1 MKAVLLLT
9 CCAISAIAQQVAVS
23 KQNKTIT
30 ISAEETMKFEPEIA
44 KLEIGRQ
51 DYAATQEEA
60 FRSTKNAVASIVDS
74 LHKSGIRDQA
84 ISTESLTLEEQTQS
98 DSSHRVPPN
107 EKFHSSQR
115 LQVIVSVTTA
125 QNVLDSAVIA
135 GANDVANPEWLLKD
149 YDLAQAQAA
158 GAALKKAR
166 TNAEQM
172 AAGLGAKLGDLI
184 YASNNVPN
192 VLFAFRQGL
201 TLNTESAVTVTGTAL
216 RREEALKLFPQPVEV
231 KATVYATFA
240 IE

>member
-1 MKAVLLLT
+1 MKVLLLVI
-9 CCAISAIAQQVAVS
+9 CCAVSAAPQQVAVS

-30 ISAEETMKFEPEIA
+30 ISADETMKFEPDIA

-51 DYAATQEEA
+51 DYASTQDEA
-60 FRSTKNAVASIVDS
+60 FRATKTAITHIIES
-74 LHKSGIRDQA
+74 LHNSGIQDQA
-84 ISTESLTLEEQTQS
+84 ISTESLTLEEQTSS
-98 DSSHRVPPN
+98 DSARQVPIN

-115 LQVIVSVTTA
+115 LQVIVSVSTA
-125 QNVLDSAVIA
+125 QAVLDSAVQA
-135 GANDVANPEWLLKD
+135 GANDVGNPEWLLKD
-149 YDLAQAQAA
+149 YDLAQAKAA

-172 AAGLGAKLGDLI
+172 AAGLGAKLGDLV
-184 YASNNVPN
+184 YASNAVPN
-192 VLFAFRQGL
+192 VLFALRQGL
-201 TLNTESAVTVTGTAL
+201 TLNSQMVMVTSTAA